1 MNLWW
6 HKRVFAFYLLIQI
19 IIWVKVYFFF
29 QWFGYGQVAIRAPYL
44 PQNILIADLLF
55 HQLMHVLIA
64 VAAFV
69 FGKQLHGIN
78 EIKLGIIVLVAVVLH
93 NAGYWFTRV
102 YTTPYAIIS
111 DFLND
116 VVLLY
121 SFIVMS
127 HYFAKKHLF
136 LKKLKFPFIY

>member
-29 QWFGYGQVAIRAPYL
+29 QWFGHGQVAVLGL
-44 PQNILIADLLF
+44 PLLREILIADLVF
-55 HQLMHVLIA
+55 HQIMHVLIA

-69 FGKQLHGIN
+69 FGKQLHDIK
-78 EIKLGIIVLVAVVLH
+78 EIKLGVIVFVAVALH
-93 NAGYWFTRV
+93 NAGYWFTGV
-102 YTTPYAIIS
+102 YASPYAVAS

-116 VVLLY
+116 FALLY

-136 LKKLKFPFIY
+136 LKKLKFPLIY